1 MPESSSAIA
10 ARLQVHA
17 MQALGNTADVV
28 GNVASKGTEVV
39 SKGVEG
45 SLNAGIDITEASTK
59 AAGVL
64 GVAGI
69 ETVSVVGVT
78 AAKAVAG
85 TAETMYNTAATIT
98 AVAAAKGAKIA
109 ADSIAMNKA
118 KTEAI
123 NDKDNLKKRNEAAKT
138 EEDLRITKQK
148 YEAKQ
153 AALRAEAKN
162 ETVLIN
168 TQIKAVKS
176 KATGDSKLTDVQS
189 NALIKAS
196 KAKEKVMKAQDTAER
211 IELDANQY
219 YKCRKVLQIA
229 AKKPLAIQNKVPNN
243 TDKQKQFCKYQK
255 ICNRTGKPLSMFNVF
270 GDNEKFCGD
279 IGTNYATFETM
290 SEEKETVGGRK
301 TSRKKNTRRPKKNT
315 RRPKK
320 NTRKNKKNTRNNK
333 KNTRRPKKNTR
344 RPKKKT
350 RRTKRRSI

>member
-1 MPESSSAIA
+1 MGANFGDNMKDTMSN
-10 ARLQVHA
+10 V
-17 MQALGNTADVV
+17 LGTIGEGAK
-28 GNVASKGTEVV
+28 GSTNVAKT
-39 SKGVEG
+39 GVTHG
-45 SLNAGIDITEASTK
+45 LAATNKITEASAK
-59 AAGVL
+59 AVGVIGEAAANTTATV
-64 GVAGI
+64 GVSGM
-69 ETVSVVGVT
+69 SVVST
-78 AAKAVAG
+78 AAKSVAG
-85 TAETMYNTAATIT
+85 TADTMYKTAAKIT
-98 AVAAAKGAKIA
+98 EMAAEKGNAIA
-109 ADSIAMNKA
+109 EKSIAVNKA
-118 KTEAI
+118 KTEA
-123 NDKDNLKKRNEAAKT
+123 LKTDATKTKMEELAKK
-138 EEDLRITKQK
+138 EQELELTKQE

-153 AALRAEAKN
+153 AALREEAKN

-168 TQIKAVKS
+168 TQIKAVES

-320 NTRKNKKNTRNNK
+320 KTRKNKKNTRR
-333 KNTRRPKKNTR
+333 TKKNTR